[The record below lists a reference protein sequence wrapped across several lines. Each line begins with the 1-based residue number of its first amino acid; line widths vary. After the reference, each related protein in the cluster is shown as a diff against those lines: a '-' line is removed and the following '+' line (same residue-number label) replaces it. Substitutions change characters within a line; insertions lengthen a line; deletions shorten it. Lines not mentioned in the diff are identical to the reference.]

1 MVGHD
6 NGYEASGGGLMMD
19 GGCSGIYV
27 GGCGCRDG
35 GCNGVCGII
44 IPVAAMVARQLVDSC
59 GDYCKCCAC

>member
-1 MVGHD
+1 VVGYD

-35 GCNGVCGII
+35 GCNGVCGNGTCSGAV
-44 IPVAAMVARQLVDSC
+44 VAIGICLQL
-59 GDYCKCCAC
+59 